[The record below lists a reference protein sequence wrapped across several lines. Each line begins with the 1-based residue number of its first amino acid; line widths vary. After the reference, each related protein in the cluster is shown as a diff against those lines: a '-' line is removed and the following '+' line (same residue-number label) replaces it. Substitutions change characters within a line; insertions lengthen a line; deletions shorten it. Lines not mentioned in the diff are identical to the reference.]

1 MPEIDL
7 GYVLGPKGDPGE
19 PGRDGTDGTPGAPG
33 APGDDGKSAYQYAKE
48 GGFVGTE
55 EQFYTAL
62 AEVVLKMNKVI
73 PSQVNAIATL
83 SAAGQAQDSGKT
95 IADFATAEQI
105 KNVYTKDE
113 ADSKFAGRDAFYTK
127 DETMT
132 AATGQLI
139 ASGVTTPNLAFQKLK
154 EQVDKAQSTADSAA
168 AAAKIVQGRYVG
180 TDELTKTINLG
191 FRPKL
196 LIIRSNNGEE
206 VRTGRGDLL
215 LWMGQPSEYGGKTD
229 PEVTT
234 FSVTDTTFTMKVT
247 KSDPSHGDWIHSSK
261 VYNQS
266 NIEYLYAGVG

>member
-33 APGDDGKSAYQYAKE
+33 APGADGKSAYQYAKE

-73 PSQVNAIATL
+73 PRKVDTIATL

-95 IADFATAEQI
+95 LAEFATAEQI

-113 ADSKFAGRDAFYTK
+113 ADRKFAGRDAFYTK

-168 AAAKIVQGRYVG
+168 AAAKIVQGSYTGTGTTKMTINFGIRVKFVVIVKEQTGSFMPFNAGTYFIWAGAQACGSPYGDISVSVSNTEFTISGGDGSYGQVNFNSNMGRYFYVG
-180 TDELTKTINLG
+180 
-191 FRPKL
+191 
-196 LIIRSNNGEE
+196 
-206 VRTGRGDLL
+206 
-215 LWMGQPSEYGGKTD
+215 
-229 PEVTT
+229 
-234 FSVTDTTFTMKVT
+234 
-247 KSDPSHGDWIHSSK
+247 
-261 VYNQS
+261 
-266 NIEYLYAGVG
+266 VGS

>member
-33 APGDDGKSAYQYAKE
+33 APGADGKSAYQYAKE

-73 PSQVNAIATL
+73 PRKVDTIATL

-95 IADFATAEQI
+95 MADLATAEQI

-113 ADSKFAGRDAFYTK
+113 ADSKFAGTDNFYTK
-127 DETMT
+127 NQTMT

-154 EQVDKAQSTADSAA
+154 EQVDKAQSTANTAA
-168 AAAKIVQGRYVG
+168 SGAKIVQGSYVGDGEGTRTINFGFSPKFVMILAMENTLDAHSGFSSDTLLWAGQTMSDTKAAISLSGSSFTMSLIEGSSTHDYIYNAKSRKYRYVG
-180 TDELTKTINLG
+180 
-191 FRPKL
+191 
-196 LIIRSNNGEE
+196 
-206 VRTGRGDLL
+206 
-215 LWMGQPSEYGGKTD
+215 
-229 PEVTT
+229 
-234 FSVTDTTFTMKVT
+234 
-247 KSDPSHGDWIHSSK
+247 
-261 VYNQS
+261 
-266 NIEYLYAGVG
+266 VG

>member
-7 GYVLGPKGDPGE
+7 GYVKGPKGDPGE

-33 APGDDGKSAYQYAKE
+33 APGADGKSAYQYAKE

-62 AEVVLKMNKVI
+62 AEVILKMNKVI
-73 PSQVNAIATL
+73 PRKVNTIATL

-95 IADFATAEQI
+95 MADFATAEQI

-139 ASGVTTPNLAFQKLK
+139 ASGVTTPNMAFQKLK
-154 EQVDKAQSTADSAA
+154 EQVNKAQSTADSAA
-168 AAAKIVQGRYVG
+168 SGAKIVQGSYVG
-180 TDELTKTINLG
+180 TGELSKTITLG
-191 FRPKL
+191 FKPKL
-196 LIIRSNNGEE
+196 LILAQLTSEDGLPAQFFSDVNILFYIGQSKLYTDAFNEPNGTISISETGITLVGDDAKSNLNL
-206 VRTGRGDLL
+206 T
-215 LWMGQPSEYGGKTD
+215 
-229 PEVTT
+229 
-234 FSVTDTTFTMKVT
+234 SVTYRYV
-247 KSDPSHGDWIHSSK
+247 
-261 VYNQS
+261 
-266 NIEYLYAGVG
+266 GVG